1 MAEAVGCLPS
11 VNGEATPVAGNTAA
25 GKGFSRHPTNKMI
38 RLPFFLAR
46 KIYADGDSRRQVSR
60 PAIRIATIGVAV
72 GLAVMMISVGVV
84 IGFKHSIRN
93 KVVGFAGNFI
103 VSNFMTLQGFEPR
116 PVAMPDSMMK
126 AVGGIE
132 GVKHVQRYAYKQG
145 ILKTDNDFLGV
156 LFKGVDEG
164 FDAGFMQENL
174 KEGEIPGFS
183 SRASGNRIL
192 VSRTMADRLRV
203 KTGDKIFAYF
213 VKGDDV
219 RTRRFTIAGVYETN
233 LKMFDESTCLTDLY
247 TVSRLNGWDE
257 DQVSGAEV
265 TVTRADDEDVTEQA
279 LVDKVNKTLDRNGE
293 TFSTLSARKMYPQIF
308 VWIDLLDL
316 NVWVILGLMMAVAA
330 VTMISGLLIIILER
344 TSMIGILKA
353 LGARNDTVRHT
364 FMWFAVFVLGKGLLL
379 GNIIGVGL
387 CLLQQYTGIVK
398 LDPANYYVSEVP
410 VELSWWWIALLNAAT
425 FAVCVFVLIAPG
437 YLVSHI
443 HPAKSMRY
451 E

>member
-1 MAEAVGCLPS
+1 MCGRAV
-11 VNGEATPVAGNTAA
+11 
-25 GKGFSRHPTNKMI
+25 
-38 RLPFFLAR
+38 
-46 KIYADGDSRRQVSR
+46 
-60 PAIRIATIGVAV
+60 
-72 GLAVMMISVGVV
+72 
-84 IGFKHSIRN
+84 
-93 KVVGFAGNFI
+93 
-103 VSNFMTLQGFEPR
+103 
-116 PVAMPDSMMK
+116 
-126 AVGGIE
+126 
-132 GVKHVQRYAYKQG
+132 
-145 ILKTDNDFLGV
+145 
-156 LFKGVDEG
+156 
-164 FDAGFMQENL
+164 
-174 KEGEIPGFS
+174 
-183 SRASGNRIL
+183 
-192 VSRTMADRLRV
+192 
-203 KTGDKIFAYF
+203 
-213 VKGDDV
+213 
-219 RTRRFTIAGVYETN
+219 
-233 LKMFDESTCLTDLY
+233 

-410 VELSWWWIALLNAAT
+410 VELSCWWIALLNAAT